1 MERDEKRVVD
11 TYRQGPAG
19 KEQPELDGLRGGR
32 EAEEKA
38 KHENGGRGRLPK
50 TTDGPREPGPSS
62 SRAGCR
68 KRASDS
74 TTGAW
79 GPLTSRDPVLL
90 PQQPGS
96 FIFPFISSPRIQQI
110 FTKHL
115 L

>member
-1 MERDEKRVVD
+1 MEREEKRVVD

-38 KHENGGRGRLPK
+38 EHENGGRGRLPK

-79 GPLTSRDPVLL
+79 GPLTSRAPRPLATAARVVH
-90 PQQPGS
+90 
-96 FIFPFISSPRIQQI
+96 FPIHFLTTNPTNIY
-110 FTKHL
+110 
-115 L
+115 